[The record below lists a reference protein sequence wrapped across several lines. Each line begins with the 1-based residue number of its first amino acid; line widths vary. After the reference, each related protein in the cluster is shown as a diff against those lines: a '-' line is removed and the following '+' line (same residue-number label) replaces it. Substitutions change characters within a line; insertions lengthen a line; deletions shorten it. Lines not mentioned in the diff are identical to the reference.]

1 MARVHK
7 NEPQR
12 RKEMKTKYD
21 GLLLAYIGDGVLELL
36 VREKLISSGET
47 STGKLSALAQKIVC
61 APAQSEMVDKLLPL
75 LTEEEEAA
83 LLADDSK
90 LLLTMTVKDTE
101 GGVKEFKFHKLTSR
115 KAYITVNGDGGFYV
129 MTDRIEKVVTDAQK
143 FFNNI
148 PIDAMSKD

>member
-7 NEPQR
+7 KEPQR

-83 LLADDSK
+83 YK
-90 LLLTMTVKDTE
+90 LGRNHKVGGKPKKATAVEYHRATGMEAVFGYLYTE
-101 GGVKEFKFHKLTSR
+101 GRME
-115 KAYITVNGDGGFYV
+115 
-129 MTDRIEKVVTDAQK
+129 RIRELFEALYT
-143 FFNNI
+143 NI
-148 PIDAMSKD
+148 

>member
-1 MARVHK
+1 
-7 NEPQR
+7 
-12 RKEMKTKYD
+12 MKTKYD

-83 LLADDSK
+83 YK
-90 LLLTMTVKDTE
+90 LGRNHKVSGKPKKATVVEYHRATGMEAVFGYLHLKGRHE
-101 GGVKEFKFHKLTSR
+101 
-115 KAYITVNGDGGFYV
+115 
-129 MTDRIEKVVTDAQK
+129 RIREL
-143 FFNNI
+143 FNALYTNI
-148 PIDAMSKD
+148 